1 MLYLNTGCWRFSKVK
16 VTNNNN
22 NARKQAKNLLS
33 LSDSENFVAFTITY
47 ILKDDAPV
55 KTLVLYSYKVILL

>member
-1 MLYLNTGCWRFSKVK
+1 MKTS
-16 VTNNNN
+16 
-22 NARKQAKNLLS
+22 KNLLS

-55 KTLVLYSYKVILL
+55 KTLVLYSYKVILLQSSLFVLSSQY